1 MFRMR
6 RRLVGGMIVG
16 ATTGAVVGH
25 YAAKRQFQSMSA
37 AQAQQAQIDQAQAQA
52 QAQAAQAA
60 QEVQG
65 AQAAQATQ
73 GANQGQKDITQ
84 QLQDLASLKQKGILT
99 EEEFQQM
106 KARILSNF

>member
-37 AQAQQAQIDQAQAQA
+37 AQAQQAQIDQAQA
-52 QAQAAQAA
+52 AQAA

-65 AQAAQATQ
+65 AQATQ

>member
-1 MFRMR
+1 MFRAR

-37 AQAQQAQIDQAQAQA
+37 AQAQQAQIDKAQ
-52 QAQAAQAA
+52 
-60 QEVQG
+60 

-73 GANQGQKDITQ
+73 GADQGKDITQ
-84 QLQDLASLKQKGILT
+84 QLQDLAALKQKGILS

-106 KARILSNF
+106 KARILSNI

>member
-1 MFRMR
+1 MFRAR

-37 AQAQQAQIDQAQAQA
+37 AQAQQAQIDKAQA
-52 QAQAAQAA
+52 
-60 QEVQG
+60 

-73 GANQGQKDITQ
+73 GADQGKDITQ
-84 QLQDLASLKQKGILT
+84 QLQDLAALKQKGVLS

-106 KARILSNF
+106 KARILSNI

>member
-1 MFRMR
+1 MR

-37 AQAQQAQIDQAQAQA
+37 AQAQQAQIDQAQA
-52 QAQAAQAA
+52 AQAAQAA

-65 AQAAQATQ
+65 AQATQ

>member
-1 MFRMR
+1 MFRAR

-37 AQAQQAQIDQAQAQA
+37 AQAQQAQIDKA

-60 QEVQG
+60 Q
-65 AQAAQATQ
+65 ATQ
-73 GANQGQKDITQ
+73 GADQGKDITQ
-84 QLQDLASLKQKGILT
+84 QLQDLAALKQKGILS

-106 KARILSNF
+106 KARILSNI

>member
-1 MFRMR
+1 
-6 RRLVGGMIVG
+6 MIVG

-37 AQAQQAQIDQAQAQA
+37 AQAQQAQIDQAQA
-52 QAQAAQAA
+52 AQAAQAA